1 MQICVAH
8 FAYAV
13 SLSRKYFLT
22 NDEAEQKRIRELLAI
37 EHAIV
42 KRWAT
47 SSPLSCEVNTFID
60 NNIS

>member
-1 MQICVAH
+1 
-8 FAYAV
+8 V

-22 NDEAEQKRIRELLAI
+22 NDEAEQKRIKEMLAV

-47 SSPLSCEVNTFID
+47 SCPLSCEVNTNID
-60 NNIS
+60 NSIN